1 MPHTYD
7 YVLHSFGRVEPEKPD
22 AFEPTKALM
31 KRYWLVDDQKA
42 MTTGEPWMLDF
53 VIEEKPGARSGFYG
67 REWYE
72 HRAKLRLRMAGEP
85 QTLVV
90 HGVWGNE
97 LARLV
102 SEQHKGAKLDQ
113 LATVVARRTG
123 QREALF
129 VASHEPYDGY
139 RSAAGYARCHP
150 GSDERSRCHSGRGE
164 GFHRLCRDSIRT
176 AA

>member
-1 MPHTYD
+1 MPHIYD
-7 YVLHSFGRVEPEKPD
+7 YVLHSFGRVEPEKPH

-31 KRYWLVDDQKA
+31 KRYWLLDNQKA
-42 MTTGEPWMLDF
+42 MTTDEPWMLDF
-53 VIEEKPGARSGFYG
+53 VIEEKPGARNGFYG

-72 HRAKLRLRMAGEP
+72 HKAKLRLRMAGEP

-90 HGVWGNE
+90 HGVWGDE

-123 QREALF
+123 R
-129 VASHEPYDGY
+129 
-139 RSAAGYARCHP
+139 
-150 GSDERSRCHSGRGE
+150 
-164 GFHRLCRDSIRT
+164 
-176 AA
+176 